1 MSVFSLE
8 TIRRRLL
15 HGLIPAVP
23 VPFNARA
30 EISLEAQERYAGF
43 MARER
48 VAGVAVWAHT
58 GRGLRLTRTQRLE
71 VLQTWTRALGADE
84 VVVAGVGGSPEA
96 ATDFPCYAA
105 SAVEMARDAIA
116 HGAHALLVH
125 PPRIFH
131 RAKGGDE
138 LIMATAFSLAS
149 VYAIGALRGRRD
161 ALHRRALALGLAAGA
176 VIAPVQIVVG
186 DWAARFVAQRQPI
199 KLATLDSVMTFQDVA
214 GLVRREFP
222 GKLVITGED
231 RFFGYSLMCG
241 AEAALVGMGATCA
254 TLQKKMIES
263 FFRGRSAEFLE
274 LSRQVDRLSQS
285 LFRAPMEGYIRRI
298 LWALA
303 HQGVIERESANDPW
317 GPELAESEFAELGKI
332 VKELGTR
339 SAA

>member
-1 MSVFSLE
+1 VSVFSLE
-8 TIRRRLL
+8 KVRQRLL
-15 HGLIPAVP
+15 HGLVPAVP
-23 VPFNARA
+23 VPFNARG
-30 EISLEAQERYAGF
+30 EISLAAQERYAGF
-43 MARER
+43 MASER

-58 GRGLRLTRTQRLE
+58 GRGLRLTSTQRLE
-71 VLQTWTRALGADE
+71 VLETWARALAADE
-84 VVVAGVGGSPEA
+84 VLVAGVGGSLDA
-96 ATDFPCYAA
+96 AADFPGYAA

-131 RAKGGDE
+131 PPKERDE
-138 LIMATAFSLAS
+138 LILEFHTRLADL
-149 VYAIGALRGRRD
+149 GAPLILFYLYEAAGGILYSPGLLRR
-161 ALHRRALALGLAAGA
+161 LLALPNVLG
-176 VIAPVQIVVG
+176 
-186 DWAARFVAQRQPI
+186 I

-214 GLVRREFP
+214 RLVRGEFP

-263 FFRGRSAEFLE
+263 FFSGRSAEFLE
-274 LSRQVDRLSQS
+274 LSRNVDRLSQA
-285 LFRAPMEGYIRRI
+285 LFCAPMEGYIRRI

-303 HQGVIERESANDPW
+303 HQGVVERESANDPW
-317 GPELAESEFAELGKI
+317 GPELAESEFVELGKI
-332 VKELGTR
+332 LKELGTR

>member
-1 MSVFSLE
+1 VSVFSLE

-71 VLQTWTRALGADE
+71 VLETWTRALGADE

-96 ATDFPCYAA
+96 AADFPCYAA

-138 LIMATAFSLAS
+138 LILEFHNRLADL
-149 VYAIGALRGRRD
+149 GAPLILFYLYEAAGGILYSSGLLRR
-161 ALHRRALALGLAAGA
+161 LLALPNVLG
-176 VIAPVQIVVG
+176 
-186 DWAARFVAQRQPI
+186 I

>member
-1 MSVFSLE
+1 VSVFSLE
-8 TIRRRLL
+8 KVRQRLL
-15 HGLIPAVP
+15 HGLVPAVP
-23 VPFNARA
+23 VPFNARG
-30 EISLEAQERYAGF
+30 EISLAAQERYAGF

-71 VLQTWTRALGADE
+71 VLETWARALGAEE
-84 VVVAGVGGSPEA
+84 VVIAGVGGSLDA
-96 ATDFPCYAA
+96 AADFPAYAA

-131 RAKGGDE
+131 RVGDSDESILEFHSRLADLGAPLILFYLYEAAGGI
-138 LIMATAFSLAS
+138 LYSPGL
-149 VYAIGALRGRRD
+149 LR
-161 ALHRRALALGLAAGA
+161 LLLALPNVLG
-176 VIAPVQIVVG
+176 
-186 DWAARFVAQRQPI
+186 I

-214 GLVRREFP
+214 RLVREEFP
-222 GKLVITGED
+222 GNLVITGED
-231 RFFGYSLMCG
+231 RFFGYSLMCS
-241 AEAALVGMGATCA
+241 AEAALVGMGATCG

-263 FFRGRSAEFLE
+263 FFSGRSAEFLE
-274 LSRQVDRLSQS
+274 LSHKVDRLSQA

-317 GPELAESEFAELGKI
+317 GPELAESEFAGLGKI
-332 VKELGTR
+332 LKELGTG